1 MLGSKSL
8 KVAVRGLLRAPT
20 RLSFLLL
27 PRFYVLYLQDN
38 QNLLPRLLAEPL
50 EMEVFM
56 SQLLKTVTAS
66 SVSAKWSTRARQLAS
81 VCSPT
86 HTNTI
91 FPFNF
96 SHIKRGFSP

>member
-1 MLGSKSL
+1 M
-8 KVAVRGLLRAPT
+8 AVGGFLRAPT
-20 RLSFLLL
+20 LSFLL

-38 QNLLPRLLAEPL
+38 QNLLPRLLV

-66 SVSAKWSTRARQLAS
+66 SISAKWSTSARELAS
-81 VCSPT
+81 VRGPT
-86 HTNTI
+86 RTDTV

>member
-1 MLGSKSL
+1 MLGSKGL
-8 KVAVRGLLRAPT
+8 KVAVGGFLHAPT
-20 RLSFLLL
+20 RLSVLLL
-27 PRFYVLYLQDN
+27 PRFHVLYLQDN

-66 SVSAKWSTRARQLAS
+66 SVSAKWSASARELAS
-81 VCSPT
+81 VRGPT
-86 HTNTI
+86 STNTAR
-91 FPFNF
+91 PFNF

>member
-1 MLGSKSL
+1 MSASKSL
-8 KVAVRGLLRAPT
+8 KVAVGGFLRAPT

-50 EMEVFM
+50 EMEVFT

-66 SVSAKWSTRARQLAS
+66 SISAKWSAS
-81 VCSPT
+81 VRQRASSRAPT
-86 HTNTI
+86 RTNTV
-91 FPFNF
+91 FPFHF
-96 SHIKRGFSP
+96 SHIKRGLPP

>member
-8 KVAVRGLLRAPT
+8 KVAVGGFLCAPT
-20 RLSFLLL
+20 RLSLLLL
-27 PRFYVLYLQDN
+27 PGFCVLYLQDN
-38 QNLLPRLLAEPL
+38 QNLLPWLLSEPL

-66 SVSAKWSTRARQLAS
+66 SISAKWSASAQELAP
-81 VCSPT
+81 VRRPT
-86 HTNTI
+86 HTNTV
-91 FPFNF
+91 FPFNS